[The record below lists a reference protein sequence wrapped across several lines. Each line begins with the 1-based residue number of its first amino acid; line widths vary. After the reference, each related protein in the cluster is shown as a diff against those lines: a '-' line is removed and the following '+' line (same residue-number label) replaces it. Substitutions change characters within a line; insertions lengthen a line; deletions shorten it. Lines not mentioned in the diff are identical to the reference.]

1 MEPIHMS
8 DLGLRELMVL
18 EAEQPSIVV
27 VVLLE
32 EMEE

>member
-1 MEPIHMS
+1 MS

-27 VVLLE
+27 VVPLAGAE
-32 EMEE
+32 E